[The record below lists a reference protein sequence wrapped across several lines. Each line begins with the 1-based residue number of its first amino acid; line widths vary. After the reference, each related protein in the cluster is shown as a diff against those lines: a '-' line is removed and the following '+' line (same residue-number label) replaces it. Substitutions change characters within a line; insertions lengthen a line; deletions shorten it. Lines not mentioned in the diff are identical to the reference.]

1 MKLLVALLFIAAVN
15 FPIAST
21 TLRRALVLPETEY
34 ERILEQTAV
43 SANRNAIEPAGS
55 SPPVEA
61 FRCEDGF
68 FRCNSTLQCIEQSK
82 NCNGFPDCDDG
93 SDELECDDDVGR
105 NYYDHY
111 FRKRPAAINDQLPY
125 TPCSWNDANNTC
137 KCRGTDV
144 LCEYKG
150 LTALPSA
157 LASENVTLL
166 DLTGNVF
173 AELNMNVFQRF
184 PKLSTLVL
192 RHCSIERIEP
202 VKSANSIDALHLDQ
216 NELTVLPNEFFP
228 PGTLLRIL
236 VLSGNR
242 INQLR
247 RRNFVN
253 LEFLEE
259 LDLKDNQIDSLTE
272 DVLIPLTN
280 LRTLYLNNNR
290 LRKLVPGMIP
300 QLVTL
305 QTLSLAKNQIDTIDV
320 CALDLP
326 SLEHLYLSENLLTVI
341 RNDTFGNLTN
351 LVGFN
356 LQGNKFDRIDRR
368 VLDNLTNLHHIHFT
382 EFRHCKAALHV
393 RVCEPKGDG
402 ISSNRHLLDNPV
414 LRASVW
420 IMAAVGI
427 VGNLLV
433 LFGRYVVGSR
443 SSQAHAEHSL
453 YLRHLAASDLLM
465 GVYLG
470 IIATADIIFRGEY
483 LTHDEEWRMSSICA
497 FSGFL
502 STLSCQSSTLL
513 LTLVTWDR
521 LVSVTRPL
529 YQRSGSKTRVILRLA
544 LLWGVATAA
553 AVAPLSATEYF
564 GPHFY
569 GSNGVCLSV
578 HIHDP
583 YAMGWEYSAGL
594 FILVNTVSLLFIG
607 ISYLR
612 MLQAIR
618 VSRNETRNTLN
629 CREKVV
635 ARRFAI
641 IVATDCVCWMPVI
654 VVKLVA
660 LAGYEISPSLY
671 AWLAVLVLP
680 VNSALNPVLY
690 TLTTAQF
697 KQQLARFCYSLPCG
711 AHPEYDSA
719 IDSRNSMAQFSHNG
733 SKRMMNRR
741 QLSNGGGSGRR
752 SVRVRHRPSDA
763 SDTSDHRNHRHCFL
777 PNSVHHLPKQ
787 GPAPGSSTGM
797 LRVPSSLPSSPSTI
811 ITSIEQDREDRDG
824 PAGLE
829 LAALVV
835 YEQNGQSQARFVT
848 GSAHGTG
855 PTGGQRKHRS
865 TATALM
871 LLERCSNSS
880 TETFDF

>member
-1 MKLLVALLFIAAVN
+1 MIKCTPEQYTTYVGTVASKE
-15 FPIAST
+15 ASG
-21 TLRRALVLPETEY
+21 TLRRPLVLPEPEY
-34 ERILEQTAV
+34 EKILEQ
-43 SANRNAIEPAGS
+43 AGS
-55 SPPVEA
+55 SPSSRNSATVEGA
-61 FRCEDGF
+61 VALLYPPGTVTFRCEDGF
-68 FRCNSTLQCIEQSK
+68 FRCNNTLQCIEQSK

-150 LTALPSA
+150 LTALPSV
-157 LASENVTLL
+157 LTSENVTLL

-173 AELNMNVFQRF
+173 IELNMNVFQRF

-192 RHCSIERIEP
+192 RHCSIERIEA
-202 VKSANSIDALHLDQ
+202 VKLANSIDALHLDQ
-216 NELTVLPNEFFP
+216 NGLTTLPDNFFP
-228 PGTLLRIL
+228 PGTVLRI
-236 VLSGNR
+236 
-242 INQLR
+242 
-247 RRNFVN
+247 
-253 LEFLEE
+253 
-259 LDLKDNQIDSLTE
+259 
-272 DVLIPLTN
+272 
-280 LRTLYLNNNR
+280 LYLNNNR

-305 QTLSLAKNQIDTIDV
+305 QTLSLAKNQIEMIEV

-326 SLEHLYLSENLLTVI
+326 SLEHL
-341 RNDTFGNLTN
+341 
-351 LVGFN
+351 
-356 LQGNKFDRIDRR
+356 
-368 VLDNLTNLHHIHFT
+368 HFT
-382 EFRHCKAALHV
+382 EFHHCKAALHV

-529 YQRSGSKTRVILRLA
+529 YQRSSSKTRVILRLA
-544 LLWGVATAA
+544 VLWSVATAA

-660 LAGYEISPSLY
+660 LAAFHIVCP
-671 AWLAVLVLP
+671 AAHTV
-680 VNSALNPVLY
+680 
-690 TLTTAQF
+690 
-697 KQQLARFCYSLPCG
+697 QLAHPWAISL
-711 AHPEYDSA
+711 
-719 IDSRNSMAQFSHNG
+719 
-733 SKRMMNRR
+733 
-741 QLSNGGGSGRR
+741 QLG
-752 SVRVRHRPSDA
+752 V
-763 SDTSDHRNHRHCFL
+763 
-777 PNSVHHLPKQ
+777 
-787 GPAPGSSTGM
+787 
-797 LRVPSSLPSSPSTI
+797 
-811 ITSIEQDREDRDG
+811 E
-824 PAGLE
+824 
-829 LAALVV
+829 
-835 YEQNGQSQARFVT
+835 
-848 GSAHGTG
+848 
-855 PTGGQRKHRS
+855 
-865 TATALM
+865 
-871 LLERCSNSS
+871 
-880 TETFDF
+880 

>member
-1 MKLLVALLFIAAVN
+1 MKLLVGFLFVSAVN
-15 FPIAST
+15 FPNAT
-21 TLRRALVLPETEY
+21 GTLRRALVLPETEY
-34 ERILEQTAV
+34 ERILEQ
-43 SANRNAIEPAGS
+43 SGPSNRNAVNVDGAS
-55 SPPVEA
+55 SFGT

-68 FRCNSTLQCIEQSK
+68 FRCNNTLQCIEQSK

-125 TPCSWNDANNTC
+125 TPCNWNDANNTC

-150 LTALPSA
+150 LTSLPA
-157 LASENVTLL
+157 VLTSENVTLL

-173 AELNMNVFQRF
+173 IELNMNVFQRF

-192 RHCSIERIEP
+192 RHCSIERIQP
-202 VKSANSIDALHLDQ
+202 VRLANSIDALHLDQ
-216 NELTVLPNEFFP
+216 NGLTMLPDNFFP
-228 PGTLLRIL
+228 PGTVLRIL

-242 INQLR
+242 INRLGS
-247 RRNFVN
+247 RNFVN

-272 DVLIPLTN
+272 DVLVPLTN
-280 LRTLYLNNNR
+280 LRILYLNNNR

-305 QTLSLAKNQIDTIDV
+305 QTLSLAKNQIETIEV

-351 LVGFN
+351 LVGLFLNSNKLTHFELDAFSGIAKLATLN
-356 LQGNKFDRIDRR
+356 LQGNRFDRIDRR

-382 EFRHCKAALHV
+382 EFHHCKAALHV

-433 LFGRYVVGSR
+433 LFGRYMVGSR

-529 YQRSGSKTRVILRLA
+529 YQRSSSKTRVILRLA

-680 VNSALNPVLY
+680 INSALNPVLY

-697 KQQLARFCYSLPCG
+697 KQQLARFCYTLPCG
-711 AHPEYDSA
+711 AHTEYDSA

-733 SKRMMNRR
+733 SKRLMNRR
-741 QLSNGGGSGRR
+741 ERLSSN
-752 SVRVRHRPSDA
+752 
-763 SDTSDHRNHRHCFL
+763 T
-777 PNSVHHLPKQ
+777 K
-787 GPAPGSSTGM
+787 
-797 LRVPSSLPSSPSTI
+797 
-811 ITSIEQDREDRDG
+811 
-824 PAGLE
+824 
-829 LAALVV
+829 V
-835 YEQNGQSQARFVT
+835 YEF
-848 GSAHGTG
+848 
-855 PTGGQRKHRS
+855 K
-865 TATALM
+865 
-871 LLERCSNSS
+871 
-880 TETFDF
+880 

>member
-1 MKLLVALLFIAAVN
+1 MELMVGLLFVAALN
-15 FPIAST
+15 FPIASSGW
-21 TLRRALVLPETEY
+21 RRALVLPETEY
-34 ERILEQTAV
+34 ERILEQPAT
-43 SANRNAIEPAGS
+43 SNRNAVSIEGAPEHDE
-55 SPPVEA
+55 SPPMVAMEG
-61 FRCEDGF
+61 FRCEDGY

-111 FRKRPAAINDQLPY
+111 FRKRPAAVNDQLPY

-150 LTALPSA
+150 LTALPLA
-157 LASENVTLL
+157 LGSDNVTLL

-173 AELNMNVFQRF
+173 LELNMNVFQRF

-192 RHCSIERIEP
+192 RHCSIERIQP
-202 VKSANSIDALHLDQ
+202 VRVANSIDALHLDQ
-216 NELTVLPNEFFP
+216 NALTTLPEEFFP

-242 INQLR
+242 INRLGAG
-247 RRNFVN
+247 NFLN

-272 DVLIPLTN
+272 DVLVPLTN

-290 LRKLVPGMIP
+290 LRRLIPGMIP

-305 QTLSLAKNQIDTIDV
+305 QTLSLAKNQIDTIEV
-320 CALDLP
+320 SALDLP

-341 RNDTFGNLTN
+341 RNDTFANLTN
-351 LVGFN
+351 LVGLFLNSNKITHFELDAFGGVGKLATLN
-356 LQGNKFDRIDRR
+356 LQGNRFDRIDRR

-382 EFRHCKAALHV
+382 EFHHCKAALHV

-433 LFGRYVVGSR
+433 LFGRYMVGSR

-483 LTHDEEWRMSSICA
+483 LTHDEEWRMSSVCA

-697 KQQLARFCYSLPCG
+697 KQQLARFCYRVALPCG
-711 AHPEYDSA
+711 SHPDFDSTA

-733 SKRMMNRR
+733 SKRLMNRR
-741 QLSNGGGSGRR
+741 ERLSTN
-752 SVRVRHRPSDA
+752 
-763 SDTSDHRNHRHCFL
+763 T
-777 PNSVHHLPKQ
+777 K
-787 GPAPGSSTGM
+787 
-797 LRVPSSLPSSPSTI
+797 
-811 ITSIEQDREDRDG
+811 
-824 PAGLE
+824 
-829 LAALVV
+829 V
-835 YEQNGQSQARFVT
+835 YEF
-848 GSAHGTG
+848 
-855 PTGGQRKHRS
+855 K
-865 TATALM
+865 
-871 LLERCSNSS
+871 
-880 TETFDF
+880 